1 MFTSCSSKAYLDAN
15 NNFTTDKTKAVKTLK
30 YVESTAVFEDVNS
43 GKLYQLICSVNKNTA
58 ITFGV
63 VEK

>member
-1 MFTSCSSKAYLDAN
+1 MFTSCSSKVYLDAN

-30 YVESTAVFEDVNS
+30 YVEAATMFEDVNS
-43 GKLYQLICSVNKNTA
+43 GKLYQLIYSVNKNTA